1 MKQLKGL
8 FKISRPMSTFSGGLA
23 VIMGGY
29 VAGTGQ
35 WFNVILATLATLSI
49 SAAANAW
56 NDYRDIEIDR
66 INQPKRP
73 LPAGMVTPRAALVF
87 SIVMTLLS
95 VLLAAFINL
104 PAFIIALGSATLLYI
119 YSWRLKSTVLV
130 GNVVVAFISAL
141 SAVFGGVAAGNVT
154 PSLWLAAIIF
164 TAIMGREVLKT
175 MADYEGDLR
184 QRIRTISTVW
194 GKRPAR
200 ILFFVLVWA
209 TLGMMML
216 PYLFRV
222 YSPIYAYIV
231 VFGVYPVILY
241 ILVKVNRYRTGAQLE
256 RLSQLMKYDFMVWFV
271 AVLLGAQAW

>member
-1 MKQLKGL
+1 MNQLKGL
-8 FKISRPMSTFSGGLA
+8 YKISRPMSTLSGGLA

-35 WFNVILATLATLSI
+35 WLNVFLAALATLLI

-56 NDYRDIEIDR
+56 NDYRDIEIDK

-73 LPAGMVTPRAALVF
+73 LPSGMVSPKAAVIF
-87 SIVMTLLS
+87 SIAMSLLS
-95 VLLAAFINL
+95 LLFAAFINL
-104 PAFIIALGSATLLYI
+104 PAFVIAVGSAVLLYI
-119 YSWRLKSTVLV
+119 YSWRLKSTVLL

-141 SAVFGGVAAGNVT
+141 SAVFGGVAAGNVI

-200 ILFFVLVWA
+200 ILFFILVWA

-222 YSPIYAYIV
+222 YSPVYAYIV

-241 ILVKVNRYRTGAQLE
+241 ILVKVNRSRTAAQLE

>member
-1 MKQLKGL
+1 L
-8 FKISRPMSTFSGGLA
+8 PSG
-23 VIMGGY
+23 I
-29 VAGTGQ
+29 
-35 WFNVILATLATLSI
+35 
-49 SAAANAW
+49 
-56 NDYRDIEIDR
+56 
-66 INQPKRP
+66 
-73 LPAGMVTPRAALVF
+73 VTPKAALLF

-104 PAFIIALGSATLLYI
+104 PAFIIAVSSAVLLYI
-119 YSWRLKSTVLV
+119 YSWRLKSTVLL

-216 PYLFRV
+216 PYLFSV